1 MPNVA
6 RKAAVDS
13 VDCVD
18 GSPGTPCA
26 DGKKVI
32 CDSPSIQATAQ
43 GSSDVFIEG
52 IGVVRI
58 GDPMI
63 SHPAPVCGCAPHA
76 PPLSVASAYVFA
88 NGRRIGRIG
97 DLYGGGHVISSGAST
112 VIDGSPQA

>member
-6 RKAAVDS
+6 RKASVDT

-18 GSPGTPCA
+18 GSPGTPC
-26 DGKKVI
+26 DGGSKRI
-32 CDSPSIQATAQ
+32 CDSPSTQTTDL

-58 GDPMI
+58 GDLMI
-63 SHPAPVCGCAPHA
+63 PHPAPVCGCAPHA
-76 PPLSVASAYVFA
+76 PPLTVASAYVYA
-88 NGRRIGRIG
+88 NGLRIGRIG
-97 DLYGGGHVISSGAST
+97 DLYSDGHVISSGAST

>member
-18 GSPGTPCA
+18 GSPGTPC
-26 DGKKVI
+26 DSGVR
-32 CDSPSIQATAQ
+32 CDAPSTQATAQ
-43 GSSDVFIEG
+43 GSSDVFAMG

-63 SHPAPVCGCAPHA
+63 AHPYVPCGCPSHA
-76 PPLSVASAYVFA
+76 PPLTVASAYVYA
-88 NGRRIGRIG
+88 NNRRIGRIG
-97 DLYGGGHVISSGAST
+97 DLYTGGHVISSGAPT
-112 VIDGSPQA
+112 VFDGSPQA